1 MPLVAHSG
9 LPAFARLE
17 AEGFD
22 VLSAERAAR
31 QDIREL
37 HIGLLNMMPDAA
49 LEATERQFLRLV
61 GGCNRIAQIYVHPF
75 GVRSQERGPRA
86 RAHMAAHYREF
97 ESLEEEGLDA
107 LIITGANPADPDL
120 TRESFW
126 PGMLEVMEWGRT
138 KVCSMVCSCLA
149 THAAL
154 KIYHGIERIALPAK
168 RWGVYSHRLIERSHP
183 LLAHIDTRFD
193 APHSHVYEVT
203 GDQVRESG
211 GHVLV
216 ESAEAGVHLAVSE
229 DGFRFVYFQGHPEYD
244 FNSLL
249 KEHKREVTRFALG
262 EREDFPPLP
271 EHYYGEEARACIE
284 SLRRAGARRPGRG
297 GRGAGAARGAS
308 DSPGRQ
314 HLGRHRKG
322 AVQQLAGPGVP
333 AHPRGSAQALHGRR
347 GSGRSPGLAPA
358 LARCIAGTQLSST
371 YQSPLRLG
379 TGGMRSRRR
388 VGVWPRRCS

>member
-17 AEGFD
+17 AEGLD
-22 VLSAERAAR
+22 VLSGERAAR

-75 GVRSQERGPRA
+75 GVGSQERGPRA
-86 RAHMAAHYREF
+86 RTHMDAHYREF
-97 ESLEEEGLDA
+97 ESLKEEGLDA

-126 PGMLEVMEWGRT
+126 TGMLEVMEWGRRN
-138 KVCSMVCSCLA
+138 VCSMVCSCLA

-154 KIYHGIERIALPAK
+154 QVYHGIERIALPTK
-168 RWGVYSHRLIERSHP
+168 RWGVYSHRLIERRHP

-203 GDQVRESG
+203 SDQVRASG

-262 EREDFPPLP
+262 EREEFPPLP

-284 SLRRAGARRPGRG
+284 PFAERAL
-297 GRGAGAARGAS
+297 AARAAGVEVPELPEELLTPLVDNTWGDTGKALFNNWLGLVYQLTHV
-308 DSPGRQ
+308 DRRKPFMDGVDPEDPLGWRRQ
-314 HLGRHRKG
+314 
-322 AVQQLAGPGVP
+322 
-333 AHPRGSAQALHGRR
+333 PR
-347 GSGRSPGLAPA
+347 
-358 LARCIAGTQLSST
+358 
-371 YQSPLRLG
+371 
-379 TGGMRSRRR
+379 
-388 VGVWPRRCS
+388 

>member
-17 AEGFD
+17 KEGFE
-22 VLSAERAAR
+22 VLSVERAAR

-37 HIGLLNMMPDAA
+37 HIGLLNLMPDAA

-75 GVRSQERGPRA
+75 GVQSQERGPRA
-86 RAHMAAHYREF
+86 HAHMAAHYRDF
-97 ESLEEEGLDA
+97 DALREEGLDA
-107 LIITGANPADPDL
+107 LVITGANPANPDL

-126 PGMLEVMEWGRT
+126 PGMVEVMDWGRT
-138 KVCSMVCSCLA
+138 NVCSMVCSCLA
-149 THAAL
+149 THAVL
-154 KIYHGIERIALPAK
+154 QLYHGIERIALPRK
-168 RWGVYSHRLIERSHP
+168 RWGVYSHRLVDRSHP

-203 GDQVRESG
+203 AEQVRESG

-216 ESAEAGVHLAVSE
+216 ESAEAGVHLAVSA

-249 KEHKREVTRFALG
+249 KEHKREVTRFAAG

-271 EHYYGEEARACIE
+271 EHYYDEEARARIDPFVE
-284 SLRRAGARRPGRG
+284 SAL
-297 GRGAGAARGAS
+297 AARAAGNAVPELPEATLTPLV
-308 DSPGRQ
+308 DNTWGDTGKALFNNWLGLVYQ
-314 HLGRHRKG
+314 LTHLDRRK
-322 AVQQLAGPGVP
+322 PFMDGVDP
-333 AHPRGSAQALHGRR
+333 ED
-347 GSGRSPGLAPA
+347 
-358 LARCIAGTQLSST
+358 
-371 YQSPLRLG
+371 PLGWRE
-379 TGGMRSRRR
+379 R
-388 VGVWPRRCS
+388 VGWGSSAAGVA

>member
-1 MPLVAHSG
+1 VPLVAHSG

-17 AEGFD
+17 AEGLD

-86 RAHMAAHYREF
+86 RTHMAAHYREF
-97 ESLEEEGLDA
+97 ESLKEEGLDA

-126 PGMLEVMEWGRT
+126 PGMLEVMEWGRGN
-138 KVCSMVCSCLA
+138 VCSMVCSCLA

-154 KIYHGIERIALPAK
+154 KIYHGIERIALPTK

-216 ESAEAGVHLAVSE
+216 ESVEAGVHLAVSE

-284 SLRRAGARRPGRG
+284 PFAERALAARAAGAEVPELPEELLTPLVDNTWGDTGKALFNNWLGLVYQLTHVDRRKPFMDDVDPEDPLGWRRP
-297 GRGAGAARGAS
+297 
-308 DSPGRQ
+308 
-314 HLGRHRKG
+314 
-322 AVQQLAGPGVP
+322 
-333 AHPRGSAQALHGRR
+333 PR
-347 GSGRSPGLAPA
+347 
-358 LARCIAGTQLSST
+358 
-371 YQSPLRLG
+371 
-379 TGGMRSRRR
+379 
-388 VGVWPRRCS
+388 